1 MRSHTKKR
9 SKKSGLPPGTPIHI
23 GEHRTDAISIHQ
35 VTYNNAVLQEKNLTQ
50 KEEFSFSPTEHTL
63 TWLNVQ
69 GVHDIG
75 PLKHIA
81 KGFQLHPLVLEDLVN
96 TEQRPKVEDY
106 EEYLFLVLKYITWQ
120 EKTRTIHTE
129 QISLIL
135 GQNFVLSFQEGN
147 HDVFHL
153 VEARL
158 QNGKSG
164 VRTHGSDYL
173 FYALLD
179 AVVDNYF
186 FVLEALGEEIER
198 LEEQVMKQSGQ
209 ESLQCLHELKPEM
222 ILLRKSVWPLREVVG
237 RLSRGDSSLVRQTTQ
252 VNFRDVYDHTVQV
265 IETIETYREMLTSIL
280 EIYLTS
286 LSNKLNEI
294 MKTMAMIATLFI
306 LLTLIAGI
314 YGMNFKHMPE
324 LEWTWG
330 YPLVLAIMGVCTEA
344 GWRCSFEEE
353 NGCKIISPHRFKF
366 EWKKFPS
373 RVTSHS

>member
-1 MRSHTKKR
+1 MNSHRKKR

-23 GEHRTDAISIHQ
+23 GEPRTEPVHIHS
-35 VTYNNAVLQEKNLTQ
+35 VTYSKAALQEQDLTQ
-50 KEEFSFSPTEHTL
+50 NDAFSCSLSDTTR
-63 TWLNVQ
+63 TWLRVQ
-69 GVHDIG
+69 GVHDLA

-81 KGFQLHPLVLEDLVN
+81 TGFQLHPLVLEDLVN

-106 EEYLFLVLKYITWQ
+106 EQYIFLVLKHITWH
-120 EKTRTIHTE
+120 EKTRTIQTE

-153 VEARL
+153 VQTRL

-164 VRTHGSDYL
+164 IRTHGSDYL

-186 FVLEALGEEIER
+186 FVLEALGEEIEN
-198 LEEQVMKQSGQ
+198 LEGRVMNQPGQ
-209 ESLQCLHELKPEM
+209 ESLQYLHELKREM
-222 ILLRKSVWPLREVVG
+222 IVLRKAVWPLREVVG
-237 RLSRGDSSLVRQTTQ
+237 RLSRGESAFVCQSTQ
-252 VNFRDVYDHTVQV
+252 VYFRDVYDHTVQV
-265 IETIETYREMLTSIL
+265 IETIETYREMLTGIL

-294 MKTMAMIATLFI
+294 MKVMAMIATLFI
-306 LLTLIAGI
+306 PLTLIAGI
-314 YGMNFKHMPE
+314 YGMNFQHMPE

-330 YPLVLAIMGVCTEA
+330 YPLALAIMSICA
-344 GWRCSFEEE
+344 GGMVLFFRRRKWL
-353 NGCKIISPHRFKF
+353 
-366 EWKKFPS
+366 
-373 RVTSHS
+373 